1 MTAKWKIQSL
11 KRSTFPF
18 LRSLAVRSPCVHR
31 PFTVR
36 SWCVH
41 RSLIVRSPFTV
52 LRSPFS
58 VRSRSPFT
66 KRSSIA
72 HRSFSYRSQNVHR
85 SLIVHKAFSHFHSEL
100 RRERTVLKLSVQNSN
115 KMRNERVRKGG
126 RKLSLYIRNLIL
138 TYKASGLSTVK
149 IQRKLQSTHQFITS
163 RQGIRNFINRHKK
176 TGSVVDQ
183 RYGGFFL
190 SETFHFFVVYIMRYF
205 PSFV

>member
-1 MTAKWKIQSL
+1 MVFIQSL

-18 LRSLAVRSPCVHR
+18 LRSLTVRSPCVHR

-36 SWCVH
+36 SSCVH

-100 RRERTVLKLSVQNSN
+100 RRERTLLKLSVQNSN
-115 KMRNERVRKGG
+115 KMRNDRVRKGG

-163 RQGIRNFINRHKK
+163 RQGIRNFIIRHKK

-183 RYGGFFL
+183 RYGGFFYQK
-190 SETFHFFVVYIMRYF
+190 HFIFLLF
-205 PSFV
+205 TL